1 MLERIWARLRSAEI
15 AFVLL
20 LALSFV
26 GTRSGTPLA
35 PSLKE
40 KGGIDVWSS

>member
-1 MLERIWARLRSAEI
+1 MLEQIRARPRSAEI

-35 PSLKE
+35 LSLEE